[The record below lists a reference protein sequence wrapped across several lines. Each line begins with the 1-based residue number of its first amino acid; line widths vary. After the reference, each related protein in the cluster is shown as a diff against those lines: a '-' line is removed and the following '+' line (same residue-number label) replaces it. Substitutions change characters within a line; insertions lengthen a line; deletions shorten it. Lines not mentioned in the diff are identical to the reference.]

1 MIYTRCSKV
10 TKKPSLNVP
19 LDLSHSTLPPKAIRQ
34 KEKKPLPLAYDI
46 SHIRHEG
53 PSSLL
58 PTQRAL
64 PPSTSRARIYYRCST
79 SIE

>member
-19 LDLSHSTLPPKAIRQ
+19 LDLSHSTLPPKEIRQ

-58 PTQRAL
+58 AH
-64 PPSTSRARIYYRCST
+64 STSSPPFPFSRAYIL
-79 SIE
+79 

>member
-34 KEKKPLPLAYDI
+34 KEKKPSPLAYDI

-58 PTQRAL
+58 PTRRDL
-64 PPSTSRARIYYRCST
+64 PLPLLARVYI
-79 SIE
+79 IGVAPP